1 MNFFPVR
8 FDRLHDR
15 FRSLRSSSSGL
26 GKPAPS
32 DRLVPAAMDSPAEHG
47 DWDPESETNHL
58 LIDQG
63 RVHLKLSDSQVFDR
77 VEREAFGRFLRRV
90 LEDPRVN
97 LLRVDLS
104 TIHWLEGESLAQ
116 FVRAHCRA
124 SQLGKHIVLENVCDG
139 LRDLFHVTRFDRLVG
154 IVDEARPTKA
164 NSLPSRGA
172 DATGVDESLSYR

>member
-15 FRSLRSSSSGL
+15 IRSLRSSSTVSS
-26 GKPAPS
+26 KPAPS
-32 DRLVPAAMDSPAEHG
+32 DRVVPAAMVSLAEQG
-47 DWDPESETNHL
+47 DWDPESPTNHL

-63 RVHLKLSDSQVFDR
+63 RVHLKLAESQVFDR
-77 VEREAFGRFLRRV
+77 GEREAFGRLLRRV
-90 LEDPRVN
+90 LDDPRVN

-164 NSLPSRGA
+164 SSLSSRGSN
-172 DATGVDESLSYR
+172 ATGVDESLSYR

>member
-15 FRSLRSSSSGL
+15 FRSLRSPSSASPTQTPSGRAISATTIL
-26 GKPAPS
+26 PVQQDERES
-32 DRLVPAAMDSPAEHG
+32 QDEVSNLV
-47 DWDPESETNHL
+47 
-58 LIDQG
+58 IDQG
-63 RVHLKLSDSQVFDR
+63 RVHLKLSESQVFDR
-77 VEREAFGRFLRRV
+77 GEREAFGRLLRRL

-124 SQLGKHIVLENVCDG
+124 SQLGKQIILENVCEG
-139 LRDLFHVTRFDRLVG
+139 LRELFHVTRFDRLVG
-154 IVDEARPTKA
+154 IVDEARPPQA
-164 NSLPSRGA
+164 SSLTRGELFA
-172 DATGVDESLSYR
+172 EVGESLSYR

>member
-15 FRSLRSSSSGL
+15 FRSLRSSSSGP
-26 GKPAPS
+26 GKPTSS
-32 DRLVPAAMDSPAEHG
+32 DRLDPAAMVSPQQQGDRDS
-47 DWDPESETNHL
+47 ESETNNL

-63 RVHLKLSDSQVFDR
+63 RVHLKLAESQVFDR
-77 VEREAFGRFLRRV
+77 GEREAFGRLLRRV
-90 LEDPRVN
+90 LDDPRVS

-104 TIHWLEGESLAQ
+104 TIHWLDGESLAQ

-154 IVDEARPTKA
+154 IVDDARPAKA
-164 NSLPSRGA
+164 SSLPSREA
-172 DATGVDESLSYR
+172 YATEVDESLSYR

>member
-15 FRSLRSSSSGL
+15 FRSLRSSSGS
-26 GKPAPS
+26 GKPTSS
-32 DRLVPAAMDSPAEHG
+32 DRAVPAAMVSATRQASGDS
-47 DWDPESETNHL
+47 ESETKSL
-58 LIDQG
+58 SIDQG
-63 RVHLKLSDSQVFDR
+63 RVHLKLAESQVVDR
-77 VEREAFGRFLRRV
+77 GEREAFGRLLHRV
-90 LEDPRVN
+90 LDDPRVS

-164 NSLPSRGA
+164 CRLSTRDSNS
-172 DATGVDESLSYR
+172 TGVDESLSYR